1 MTSTSFF
8 NFIIRW
14 RWPVMALTLVSFL
27 ALGSQVSKLRKDT
40 SADAFINP
48 TDPALIKR
56 DEVEALFNIT
66 DPILITVVNKSSGGI
81 YNENSLALVAWISA
95 QLQSV
100 DNIDPDQITSLA
112 TESNI
117 VGTFDGME
125 VEEFFEESPTSPG
138 RIEWIKSAIA
148 GFPLYQGTLVARNG
162 QATVVVAELID
173 ENKAAETYQ
182 AVVKLLESAPVSLA
196 DKIHVSGEGAVA
208 GYLSAYIDNDA
219 KKLNPLA
226 ALIITIVLAIAFR
239 TLRGALVPNL
249 IVILTAG
256 GTIGVMAAAGIP
268 FYAITNGLIVCM
280 IGIAVADSVHI
291 FSQYYEEIALDP
303 EADGKT
309 VTTRAMAAM
318 WLPITLTTFTTIAGF
333 IALSTT
339 TTMPPIF
346 YFGTFGA
353 LSVLLAWAYSMTT
366 LPAVLSLL
374 KPKPSSA
381 FKHVG
386 NTAKKNNMSARVLH
400 RLGQF
405 VLRSPKITL
414 VIGLLVAIFAAF
426 GATFVEPNE
435 ERINNFKV
443 SEAIY
448 IADKEVNKLL
458 DGTYYLDILV
468 DANKSEGIYSPSVL
482 QKIEKT
488 QRYLEQIEG
497 IKGSTSVVDFIKQMH
512 KAVNENRQE
521 YYSIP
526 DDELLIAQLFF
537 LYTASGNP
545 TDFEDKIDGDR
556 SQALIRATLTRN
568 KYSENKL
575 VVEQVQAWLNDNYA
589 DSGITATITGDIP
602 VSYHW
607 IAPIM
612 QNNMLS
618 VLVCTLAV
626 LLVASLLFRSF
637 AAGLL
642 IIVPVGLSILLI
654 YAVMGVAGIWL
665 SVSTSMFASIAIGL
679 GVDFAVHTTHTMRH
693 LLQQKDANWFESLSS
708 LYATSGR
715 AQYFNFVAIA
725 LGFGALVSSDVPP
738 LLKFGFL
745 VAISVSAAFIAS
757 LLLLPPLALVLKPK
771 FLGASVNEN

>member
-1 MTSTSFF
+1 MTSTLFF

-14 RWPVMALTLVSFL
+14 RWPVLALTLISFL
-27 ALGSQVSKLRKDT
+27 ALGSQAPKLRKDT
-40 SADAFINP
+40 SADAFIDP

-56 DEVEALFNIT
+56 DEVEALFNIA
-66 DPILITVVNKSSGGI
+66 DPILVTVVNKSSDGI
-81 YNENSLALVAWISA
+81 YNKDSLALVAWISE
-95 QLQSV
+95 QLQSL

-125 VEEFFEESPTSPG
+125 VEEFFEQTPDTAE
-138 RIEWIKSAIA
+138 RIDWIMSAIA
-148 GFPLYQGTLVARNG
+148 DFPLYQGTLVARNG

-182 AVVKLLESAPVSLA
+182 AVVQLLENAPVGSA
-196 DKIHVSGEGAVA
+196 DVLHVSGEGAVA

-219 KKLNPLA
+219 RKLNPLA
-226 ALIITIVLAIAFR
+226 ALIITIVLAFAFR

-256 GTIGVMAAAGIP
+256 GTIGAMAAAGVP

-309 VTTRAMAAM
+309 VTSRAMAAM
-318 WLPITLTTFTTIAGF
+318 WMPITLTTFTTIAGF
-333 IALSTT
+333 IALSST

-353 LSVLLAWAYSMTT
+353 LSVFLAWLYSMTT
-366 LPAVLSLL
+366 LPAVLSML
-374 KPKPSSA
+374 KPKPSGA
-381 FKHVG
+381 FKHV
-386 NTAKKNNMSARVLH
+386 NNPTKKRNLSARTLH
-400 RLGQF
+400 SLGQV
-405 VLRSPKITL
+405 VLRSPKVTAA
-414 VIGLLVAIFAAF
+414 VGLLVAIFAAY
-426 GATFVEPNE
+426 GASFVEPNE
-435 ERINNFKV
+435 ERINNFKT

-448 IADKEVNKLL
+448 IADKEVNELL
-458 DGTYYLDILV
+458 DGTYYLDVLV
-468 DANKSEGIYSPSVL
+468 ETNASEGIYRPSVL
-482 QKIEKT
+482 QKIEET
-488 QRYLEQIEG
+488 QLYLEQADG
-497 IKGSTSVVDFIKQMH
+497 IKGSTSIVDFIKQMH
-512 KAVNENRQE
+512 KAVNENDQN

-556 SQALIRATLTRN
+556 SQALIRATLTQN

-575 VVEQVQAWLNDNYA
+575 VVENVQQWLD
-589 DSGITATITGDIP
+589 DHFEGSGATATITGDIP

-626 LLVASLLFRSF
+626 VLVASLLFRSF
-637 AAGLL
+637 TAGLL
-642 IIVPVGLSILLI
+642 VIVPVGLSILLI
-654 YAVMGVAGIWL
+654 YAVMGATGIWL

-693 LLQQKDANWFESLSS
+693 LLQKKGATWFESLSS

-715 AQYFNFVAIA
+715 AQFFNFVAIA

-757 LLLLPPLALVLKPK
+757 LLLLPPLAMVFKPK
-771 FLGASVNEN
+771 FLGASINEN